1 MEAIAKS
8 DLFFFVTT
16 IAVVIVTI
24 VLIIALIY
32 LVRILRDANRL
43 SSRAREEG
51 EALLGDIS
59 SAREKVKSEGVR
71 FWDIVIAL
79 LKKSLKRKK

>member
-1 MEAIAKS
+1 MKEIAKS

-24 VLIIALIY
+24 IIIVALIY
-32 LVRILRDANRL
+32 IVRILRDAKRL
-43 SSRAREEG
+43 SAKAREEG

-59 SAREKVKSEGVR
+59 LAREKVKSEGIR

-79 LKKSLKRKK
+79 FKRSLKRKK